1 MEHLHFMLKMVL
13 ESLLGHIMQR
23 SAQRVASSLGTI
35 DRVMD
40 GIQKEMGLKKEP
52 GHHKIKDPEQ
62 AVTVIATDPDTGSPK
77 RCGLSTHTNGWPV
90 NKLKAVTVVHCTE
103 P

>member
-62 AVTVIATDPDTGSPK
+62 AVKVIATDPDTG
-77 RCGLSTHTNGWPV
+77 
-90 NKLKAVTVVHCTE
+90 
-103 P
+103 

>member
-1 MEHLHFMLKMVL
+1 MEHLHFMLKTVL

-23 SAQRVASSLGTI
+23 SAQRVAGSLGTI

-62 AVTVIATDPDTGSPK
+62 AVKVIATTLILVPPSIVVYQLILMV
-77 RCGLSTHTNGWPV
+77 GL
-90 NKLKAVTVVHCTE
+90 
-103 P
+103 

>member
-1 MEHLHFMLKMVL
+1 MEHLHFMLKTVL
-13 ESLLGHIMQR
+13 ESLLGHVMQR
-23 SAQRVASSLGTI
+23 SAQRVAGSLGTI

-40 GIQKEMGLKKEP
+40 GTQKEMGLNKKEP

-62 AVTVIATDPDTGSPK
+62 AVKIIATNP
-77 RCGLSTHTNGWPV
+77 STHTNGWPI
-90 NKLKAVTVVHCTE
+90 NKLKAVTVVYCTK

>member
-1 MEHLHFMLKMVL
+1 MEHLHFMLKTVL

-62 AVTVIATDPDTGSPK
+62 AVKVIATTLILVPPSIVVYQLILMV
-77 RCGLSTHTNGWPV
+77 GL
-90 NKLKAVTVVHCTE
+90 
-103 P
+103 

>member
-1 MEHLHFMLKMVL
+1 
-13 ESLLGHIMQR
+13 MQR

-62 AVTVIATDPDTGSPK
+62 AVKVIATDPDTGSPSIVVYQLILMV
-77 RCGLSTHTNGWPV
+77 GLSIN
-90 NKLKAVTVVHCTE
+90 
-103 P
+103 

>member
-1 MEHLHFMLKMVL
+1 MEHLHFTLKTVL

-23 SAQRVASSLGTI
+23 SAQRVAGSLGTI

-40 GIQKEMGLKKEP
+40 GIQKEMGLKNEP
-52 GHHKIKDPEQ
+52 GHHKIKTPEQ
-62 AVTVIATDPDTGSPK
+62 AVKVIATDPDTGSPK
-77 RCGLSTHTNGWPV
+77 YCGLSTHTNGWPV
-90 NKLKAVTVVHCTE
+90 NKLKAVIVVYCTE

>member
-1 MEHLHFMLKMVL
+1 MLKTVL

-23 SAQRVASSLGTI
+23 SARRVAGSLGTI
-35 DRVMD
+35 DRVKD

-62 AVTVIATDPDTGSPK
+62 AVKVIATDPDTVPPSIVVYQLILMA
-77 RCGLSTHTNGWPV
+77 GLSIN
-90 NKLKAVTVVHCTE
+90 
-103 P
+103 

>member
-1 MEHLHFMLKMVL
+1 MEHLHFMLKTVL

-23 SAQRVASSLGTI
+23 SAQRVAGSLGTI

-40 GIQKEMGLKKEP
+40 GIQKEMGLKKEL

-62 AVTVIATDPDTGSPK
+62 AVKVIATTLILVPPSIVVYQLILMV
-77 RCGLSTHTNGWPV
+77 GLSIN
-90 NKLKAVTVVHCTE
+90 
-103 P
+103 